1 MTVSNETA
9 GYNGSS
15 FNFTI
20 SVNANP
26 SNYTTVW
33 MKDGRQITSDNR
45 ITVTRNA
52 LQFNALHSTDN
63 GSYIVTVSNII
74 DITNSTLELMVY
86 CKLKIL
92 LSIEGMY

>member
-1 MTVSNETA
+1 
-9 GYNGSS
+9 
-15 FNFTI
+15 
-20 SVNANP
+20 
-26 SNYTTVW
+26 

-74 DITNSTLELMVY
+74 DITNSSLELMVY

-92 LSIEGMY
+92 LSIEVIYQFLYLQMDQSLKNILIVQYGLNLKLVPVVIY

>member
-1 MTVSNETA
+1 
-9 GYNGSS
+9 
-15 FNFTI
+15 
-20 SVNANP
+20 
-26 SNYTTVW
+26 

-45 ITVTRNA
+45 ITVTRDA

-74 DITNSTLELMVY
+74 DITNSSLELMVY

-92 LSIEGMY
+92 LSIEVMYKFLYLQMDQSLKKVVQH